1 MVDQELEIFE
11 AMDAVADREYTE
23 LVHSEE
29 FAEYVAELVDIYYEE
44 ELEDQDFLFLYL
56 KPMDFRT
63 FSSHNSLLGY
73 C

>member
-44 ELEDQDFLFLYL
+44 ELED
-56 KPMDFRT
+56 
-63 FSSHNSLLGY
+63 
-73 C
+73 